1 MIGVMLLI
9 ALGSYSMIQLLARD
23 RRKRTEMNA
32 DAKESAK
39 KKKKAVILI
48 KRDYAASFSNYHQR
62 KRGQTNS

>member
-23 RRKRTEMNA
+23 RRNRTEMNA

-39 KKKKAVILI
+39 KKKAVI
-48 KRDYAASFSNYHQR
+48 KRDYAASFSNR
-62 KRGQTNS
+62 AGN